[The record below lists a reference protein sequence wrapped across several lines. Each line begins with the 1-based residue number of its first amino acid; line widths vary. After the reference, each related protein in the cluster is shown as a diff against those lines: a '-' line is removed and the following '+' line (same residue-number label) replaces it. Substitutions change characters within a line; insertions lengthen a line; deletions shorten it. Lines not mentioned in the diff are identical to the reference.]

1 MYATIRRY
9 EHVAGSP
16 DEVLRAGRA
25 LAARVSQAPGF
36 VSCAAL
42 DGGAGVLAAVCFF
55 ETAADL
61 AAAGRLLEAWV
72 TEHLAPLRP
81 GAPQVTDGEVVAQKG
96 L

>member
-1 MYATIRRY
+1 M
-9 EHVAGSP
+9 
-16 DEVLRAGRA
+16 
-25 LAARVSQAPGF
+25 
-36 VSCAAL
+36 
-42 DGGAGVLAAVCFF
+42 LAAVCFF